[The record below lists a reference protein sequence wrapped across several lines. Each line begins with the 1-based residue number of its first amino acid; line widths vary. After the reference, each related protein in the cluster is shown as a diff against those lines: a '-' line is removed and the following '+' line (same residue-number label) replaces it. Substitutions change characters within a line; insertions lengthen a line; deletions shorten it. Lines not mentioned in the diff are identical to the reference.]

1 MPHHVKNDIALTY
14 AVTGTRDYAAPE
26 PSPGKSMHVLQ
37 QQQQLA
43 NSTCALKR
51 VA

>member
-1 MPHHVKNDIALTY
+1 MPHQVKNDIALTDD
-14 AVTGTRDYAAPE
+14 VTGTRDYAAPE
-26 PSPGKSMHVLQ
+26 PSLGTNEQQ

-43 NSTCALKR
+43 SSTCALKR